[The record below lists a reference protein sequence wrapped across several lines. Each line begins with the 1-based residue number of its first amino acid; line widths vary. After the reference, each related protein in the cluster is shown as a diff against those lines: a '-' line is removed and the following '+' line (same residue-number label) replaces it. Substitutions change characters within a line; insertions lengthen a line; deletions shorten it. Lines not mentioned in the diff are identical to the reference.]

1 MSSRR
6 IKRNPTD
13 NVNNSLLG
21 RNLKRISPDIS
32 TIDRD
37 KERDKGDNY
46 EELLEKFYEGQV
58 IIFNFRML

>member
-58 IIFNFRML
+58 IIFNFRIL